1 MENNKQEAMY
11 PAGVMT
17 NTEIPFTRKEYPV
30 EISLDAVRAD
40 IEFLLLRKH
49 KQYHNSDFCLMEVSS
64 DGTFVYNFTDEV
76 GRLTSFKAK
85 WSREYGYT
93 TIDFT
98 GQSVYEVNALYP
110 SNTVEEEPVVNREHF
125 QPTAEEVENA
135 VRWAEGLAE
144 AEKVKHVKLPRN
156 FAEDEE
162 PLLPPEARE
171 FIRKEVDTGGCDES
185 PLLPNTEL

>member
-1 MENNKQEAMY
+1 MSNYQFKMENNKQEAMY

-40 IEFLLLRKH
+40 IEFLLLRQH
-49 KQYHNSDFCLMEVSS
+49 KKYHNSDFCLMEVSS

-110 SNTVEEEPVVNREHF
+110 SNTVEEEPVVNREHY
-125 QPTAEEVENA
+125 QPTAEELENA
-135 VRWAEGLAE
+135 VAWAEGLAGE
-144 AEKVKHVKLPRN
+144 HKKSHQILPREY
-156 FAEDEE
+156 AEDQE
-162 PLLPPEARE
+162 PLLPNVSD
-171 FIRKEVDTGGCDES
+171 F
-185 PLLPNTEL
+185 